1 MTKKMVIKP
10 AISQKFQEFLKNE
23 RILFFSAPCGFG
35 KTVASRA
42 LLTGTKLRPAPGGHK
57 VSAGV

>member
-1 MTKKMVIKP
+1 MTNGPVIEIRQSE
-10 AISQKFQEFLKNE
+10 ALHTMTCG
-23 RILFFSAPCGFG
+23 RVALFSAPCGFG

-42 LLTGTKLRPAPGGHK
+42 RLPGTKLRPAPGGHK